1 MRTNLKTA
9 QAAKGQ
15 WAMIFE
21 HYGLPPITGKNHFK
35 GKCPLCDSIGKFRI
49 DDRDGAGTWICTCG
63 SGDGLKLVTET
74 QGKPFNEICREIDEL
89 IGNLFTRVK
98 MPVTSSAGSLR
109 KRVLSKFTKLAPL
122 RGTSGAD
129 YLNAR
134 GIYQLPVEAIRFND
148 KQRHDGKV
156 FQSLYSL
163 ATDDKGELCY
173 LHQTLLNGAKKADI
187 GASAKRQKSLQE
199 DNYLDHARSVAIRM
213 FPVASTLGI
222 AEGIETALSAHQI
235 YNVNTWATMTANFMK
250 KFRVPAGVKH
260 LIIFA
265 DRDENSA
272 TGLAAAYECA
282 HANLLAKNDL
292 QRVSVYWPDHDD
304 FNNMLMNGDQVRE
317 LVFYKKQQ
325 VAA

>member
-1 MRTNLKTA
+1 MKTA
-9 QAAKGQ
+9 EAAKGQ
-15 WAMIFE
+15 WAMILE

-63 SGDGLKLVTET
+63 SGDGMKLVTQT

-89 IGNLFTRVK
+89 IGNTFTRLK
-98 MPVTSSAGSLR
+98 IPVTTCAGSLR
-109 KRVLSKFTKLAPL
+109 KRVLSKFSKLAPL
-122 RGTSGAD
+122 HGTTGAD

-134 GIYQLPVEAIRFND
+134 GIYKLPAEAIRFND
-148 KQRHDGKV
+148 KQRHDGLV

-173 LHQTLLNGAKKADI
+173 LHQTLLDGSKKADI
-187 GASAKRQKSLQE
+187 GTSAKRQKSLQE

-222 AEGIETALSAHQI
+222 AEGIETALSAHQL
-235 YNVNTWATMTANFMK
+235 YGVNTWATMTANFMK

-265 DRDENSA
+265 DRDPNSA

-282 HANLLAKNDL
+282 HHNLLAKNDL

-317 LVFYKKQQ
+317 LVFNKKQQ

>member
-1 MRTNLKTA
+1 MKTA
-9 QAAKGQ
+9 DAAKGQ

-21 HYGLPPITGKNHFK
+21 HYGLPPITGKNHFR
-35 GKCPLCDSIGKFRI
+35 GKCPVCDSIGKFRI

-63 SGDGLKLVTET
+63 SGDGMKLVTTT
-74 QGKPFNEICREIDEL
+74 QGKPFNQICKEIDQL
-89 IGNLFTRVK
+89 IGNSFTREK
-98 MPVTSSAGSLR
+98 LPETSSASSMR
-109 KRVLSKFTKLAPL
+109 TRVLSKFSKLSSL

-134 GIYQLPVEAIRFND
+134 GIYQLPQEAIRFND
-148 KQRHDGKV
+148 NERYGGRV

-173 LHQTLLNGAKKADI
+173 LHRTLLDGSRKAQLKDSS
-187 GASAKRQKSLQE
+187 GAKRQKSIQE

-235 YNVNTWATMTANFMK
+235 YKVNTWATMTANFMK
-250 KFRVPAGVKH
+250 KFRVPAGVKNF
-260 LIIFA
+260 IIFA
-265 DRDENSA
+265 DRDINSA
-272 TGLAAAYECA
+272 TGLAAALECA

-292 QRVSVYWPDHDD
+292 ERISIYYPDNGD
-304 FNNMLMNGDQVRE
+304 FNDMLMNGDQVRE
-317 LVFYKKQQ
+317 MVFYKKK
-325 VAA
+325 AAA

>member
-1 MRTNLKTA
+1 MKTVE
-9 QAAKGQ
+9 AAKGQ

-49 DDRDGAGTWICTCG
+49 DDRDGAGTWICKCG
-63 SGDGLKLVTET
+63 SGDGMKLVTET

-89 IGNLFTRVK
+89 IGNTFTRLTV
-98 MPVTSSAGSLR
+98 PVTSSASSLR
-109 KRVLSKFTKLAPL
+109 TKVQNKFGKLQPL
-122 RGTSGAD
+122 RGTTGAV

-134 GIYQLPVEAIRFND
+134 GIFSLPLEAIRFND
-148 KQRHDGKV
+148 KQRYAGNV
-156 FQSLYSL
+156 YQSLYAL

-173 LHQTLLNGAKKADI
+173 LHQTLLDGAKKADI
-187 GASAKRQKSLQE
+187 GKSAKRQKSLQE

-282 HANLLAKNDL
+282 HANLQAKNDL
-292 QRVSVYWPDHDD
+292 QRVSVFWPDHDD

-317 LVFYKKQQ
+317 LVFYKKK
-325 VAA
+325 AAA

>member
-1 MRTNLKTA
+1 MKTA
-9 QAAKGQ
+9 EAAKGQ

-21 HYGLPPITGKNHFK
+21 HYGLPPITGKHHFR

-49 DDRDGAGTWICTCG
+49 DDRNGAGTWICTCG
-63 SGDGLKLVTET
+63 YGTGMDLVTKT

-89 IGNLFTRVK
+89 IGNTFRRENIPK
-98 MPVTSSAGSLR
+98 TSSAASMR
-109 KRVLSKFTKLAPL
+109 KRVLSKFSKLAPL

-134 GIYQLPVEAIRFND
+134 GIYKLPTDAIRFNNH
-148 KQRHDGKV
+148 QRHYGRV
-156 FQSLYSL
+156 FQSLYAL

-173 LHQTLLNGAKKADI
+173 RHLTLLDGAKKADI
-187 GASAKRQKSLQE
+187 GDSVKRQKSLQDE
-199 DNYLDHARSVAIRM
+199 NYLEHTKSVAIRM

-282 HANLLAKNDL
+282 HANLVAKNDL

>member
-1 MRTNLKTA
+1 MKTVE
-9 QAAKGQ
+9 AAKGQ

-35 GKCPLCDSIGKFRI
+35 GKCPLCDAIGKFRI
-49 DDRDGAGTWICTCG
+49 DNRDGAGTWICTCG

-74 QGKPFNEICREIDEL
+74 QGKPFNEVCREIDAL
-89 IGNLFTRVK
+89 IGNTFRRDKVPEPSDASKLRRKVLNNFAK
-98 MPVTSSAGSLR
+98 MS
-109 KRVLSKFTKLAPL
+109 PL
-122 RGTSGAD
+122 RGTSGAE
-129 YLNAR
+129 YLNSR
-134 GIYQLPVEAIRFND
+134 GIYQLPAEAVRLNP
-148 KQRHDGKV
+148 KQRHNGRV
-156 FQSLYSL
+156 YQSIYSL

-173 LHQTLLNGAKKADI
+173 LHQTLLDGAKKADI

-235 YNVNTWATMTANFMK
+235 YKVNTWATMTANFMK

-265 DRDENSA
+265 DRDETSA
-272 TGLAAAYECA
+272 TGLAAACECA
-282 HANLLAKNDL
+282 HANLVAKNDL

>member
-1 MRTNLKTA
+1 MKTVE
-9 QAAKGQ
+9 AAIGH

-49 DDRDGAGTWICTCG
+49 DNRDGAGTWICTCG

-74 QGKPFNEICREIDEL
+74 QGKPFNEVCREIDAL
-89 IGNLFTRVK
+89 IGNTFRRDKVPETSDASKLRRKVLNNFAK
-98 MPVTSSAGSLR
+98 MS
-109 KRVLSKFTKLAPL
+109 PL
-122 RGTSGAD
+122 RGTSGAE
-129 YLNAR
+129 YLNSR
-134 GIYQLPVEAIRFND
+134 GIYQLPAEAVRLNP
-148 KQRHDGKV
+148 KQRHNGRV
-156 FQSLYSL
+156 YQSIYSL

-173 LHQTLLNGAKKADI
+173 LHQTLLDGAKKADI

-235 YNVNTWATMTANFMK
+235 YKVNTWATMTANFMK

-265 DRDENSA
+265 DRDETSA
-272 TGLAAAYECA
+272 TGLAAACECA
-282 HANLLAKNDL
+282 HANLMAKNDL